1 MRDVNNISNYFFSIY
16 KVKLATNNYTEKI
29 YFSKGVIQGDSC
41 SPLGWSLYIANL
53 AKALQRTE
61 VGIKLGKVIVSSL
74 LFADDVGLISRT
86 ARKGINHLFNV
97 VNSYNKAYDMNLSMK
112 KTYIITSSKTINSWK
127 VGPTGETITELLT
140 AKYLGIDISLNNKFI
155 TRNREDSVIREARAK
170 AQTIQ
175 GLTRSGLDRSKLTKE
190 LWEKC
195 AVPAIL
201 YCSEVL
207 IFSKRSIQK
216 LETIQNQVGKF
227 MLQIPSSSANIM
239 VWTDAGMIPMYGR
252 IMIRQAC
259 YYWKLNN
266 SQHDSILNQCF
277 QEEKSDPTDPWTN
290 HIKSIIEQYERRCRY
305 NTNYFTK

>member
-1 MRDVNNISNYFFSIY
+1 
-16 KVKLATNNYTEKI
+16 
-29 YFSKGVIQGDSC
+29 
-41 SPLGWSLYIANL
+41 
-53 AKALQRTE
+53 
-61 VGIKLGKVIVSSL
+61 
-74 LFADDVGLISRT
+74 
-86 ARKGINHLFNV
+86 
-97 VNSYNKAYDMNLSMK
+97 MNLSMK

-127 VGPTGETITELLT
+127 VGPTGETITESLT

-277 QEEKSDPTDPWTN
+277 QEVKSDPTDPWSN
-290 HIKSIIEQYERRCRY
+290 HIKTIIEEVGD
-305 NTNYFTK
+305 FTQCSSLKKSQNND